1 MGVCLL
7 DIDQNAERKP
17 AVSEI
22 VELQGAAK
30 KSRAEEKQHEREI
43 QPAWLNQQRGRKEA
57 EVDRRREPSQHREHD
72 TAQIDQRHLSRPLC
86 GLMKSESDRDN
97 NQQDDC
103 RRGRENNGLHP
114 LTGLARWPRGGTASP
129 AIAHWED

>member
-30 KSRAEEKQHEREI
+30 KGRAQEKQHEREI
-43 QPAWLNQQRGRKEA
+43 QPPRFNQQRGRKEA
-57 EVDRRREPSQHREHD
+57 EVGRRRKPNQRREYD
-72 TAQIDQRHLSRPLC
+72 TAQIDQRHFSCSLG
-86 GLMKSESDRDN
+86 GLMKPESDRDN
-97 NQQDDC
+97 NQQDD
-103 RRGRENNGLHP
+103 RGHRRENNGLHP
-114 LTGLARWPRGGTASP
+114 LTGLARLSRGGTVYPAS
-129 AIAHWED
+129 AHWED